1 MSFIYNKQ
9 RLKYLM
15 LEYRSLKSL
24 DQQGVFQEF
33 IGTLIDDVPIFNFAF
48 VVANA
53 VVFISDLTCRKH
65 GASKRR
71 YYVTVAS

>member
-1 MSFIYNKQ
+1 MKSNQ
-9 RLKYLM
+9 R
-15 LEYRSLKSL
+15 RIFRVTSWSP
-24 DQQGVFQEF
+24 F

-53 VVFISDLTCRKH
+53 VVFMSDLTCRKH

-71 YYVTVAS
+71 YCVTVASR